1 MALVLIV
8 LAIGSFAAGWI
19 GIPDV
24 IMHGGNRIERFL
36 EPSFEAHAIAP
47 ASPEFQVAEG
57 RATTRVELPA
67 EQSGE
72 HAVSAGTE
80 WALMGLSVG
89 VAVFGVLIATYF
101 WLRNRSAAT
110 KVARSAA
117 PIYTLLLNKY
127 YIDELYDAVLVQP
140 IKQLS
145 TLLLWR
151 GVDAGLID
159 GSVNGVG
166 ALVRGTSTRL
176 RRLQTGSIRAYAAA
190 LFLGVVLIL
199 GWYLMR

>member
-1 MALVLIV
+1 MALSI
-8 LAIGSFAAGWI
+8 
-19 GIPDV
+19 
-24 IMHGGNRIERFL
+24 
-36 EPSFEAHAIAP
+36 
-47 ASPEFQVAEG
+47 
-57 RATTRVELPA
+57 
-67 EQSGE
+67 
-72 HAVSAGTE
+72 
-80 WALMGLSVG
+80 G
-89 VAVFGVLIATYF
+89 VAVFGVLIAVYF
-101 WLRNRSAAT
+101 WLRNRAAAAKT
-110 KVARSAA
+110 ARSAA

-127 YIDELYDAVLVQP
+127 YVDELYDAVFVRP
-140 IKQLS
+140 IKTIS

-176 RRLQTGSIRAYAAA
+176 RRLQTGSIRAYAAS